1 MEAVSS
7 HPVQRGLRLLRRGL
21 DWLYLVCGGLGAICI
36 IVLLGIIVAQM
47 LARWTGQ
54 LFAGA
59 TDYAGYFMAA
69 ASFFALAY
77 TLNYGS
83 HIRVGLV
90 LERLGRFRRF
100 GELWCTTIATA
111 TAWFF
116 CYYAIKTNFLSHKL
130 NDVSQG
136 QDATP
141 LWVPQIAMSIGVVV
155 FCIALT
161 DHLVRLVFSKHTGVP
176 HRAIGGLDETPE
188 EANETM
194 ETETSPQDGAK
205 TASVAQQE

>member
-1 MEAVSS
+1 
-7 HPVQRGLRLLRRGL
+7 
-21 DWLYLVCGGLGAICI
+21 
-36 IVLLGIIVAQM
+36 M

-90 LERLGRFRRF
+90 LERLGRFRRW

-141 LWVPQIAMSIGVVV
+141 LWIPQIAMSVGVVV

-161 DHLVRLVFSKHTGVP
+161 DHLVRLIFTKHLGVP

-188 EANETM
+188 EVVLDD
-194 ETETSPQDGAK
+194 SP
-205 TASVAQQE
+205 TAEQA